1 QYYLTNVIGLSTWF
15 TGGYFDKDKKFISQL
30 NVSGRFPTSGA
41 ITTPSNCYYIVLNIL
56 VNNNL
61 VDVNQVMMSLGSI
74 AINYEPFETI
84 EVVDYEI
91 VDDDMTYPQISMN
104 VDGDYEQV
112 TTQGYQLFDASKLP
126 TTSQGG
132 ATL

>member
-1 QYYLTNVIGLSTWF
+1 
-15 TGGYFDKDKKFISQL
+15 
-30 NVSGRFPTSGA
+30 
-41 ITTPSNCYYIVLNIL
+41 
-56 VNNNL
+56 
-61 VDVNQVMMSLGSI
+61 DVNQVMMSLGSTPI
-74 AINYEPFETI
+74 DYEPFETI

-126 TTSQGG
+126 TKSQGG
-132 ATL
+132 AIVTNNGDGSFTISGSGTLTSDFSNLYAYSHDETIKLLKAGNIYLKSTT